1 VGSTGRAELRGPRFL
16 GAGASIFVVSQF
28 VRAGAVISR
37 CALPGTALAGLC
49 FFLAG
54 CTDSSSEKGKL
65 PANLGPRAAA
75 AAQKGMKGGGAPQG
89 VKPATAGPNAG
100 MAGAQKPGGVA
111 PAALG
116 ANATQPGGQRPGG
129 AAPQAAKA
137 GGQKPAGAE
146 AAGADAPLTKEALT
160 KLVAGATK
168 RSEEMQSGLKAAQDI
183 HKAAPA
189 EKQTAA
195 AGDLET
201 AQKELTTAM
210 SKLANLKLAGPRAAS
225 AIAKE
230 FSGAAGRF
238 DKALAAARGKL

>member
-1 VGSTGRAELRGPRFL
+1 MSNSRRIAGSTGHAEECGARFL
-16 GAGASIFVVSQF
+16 G
-28 VRAGAVISR
+28 R
-37 CALPGTALAGLC
+37 ALPGIVLSGWVL
-49 FFLAG
+49 FLAS
-54 CTDSSSEKGKL
+54 CTDSSSEKPNL
-65 PANLGPRAAA
+65 PANLGPRAAAAA

-100 MAGAQKPGGVA
+100 MPGAQRPGGVA
-111 PAALG
+111 PASLG
-116 ANATQPGGQRPGG
+116 VHATQQRPGG
-129 AAPQAAKA
+129 AGPQAAKA
-137 GGQKPAGAE
+137 GGLATAGAE
-146 AAGADAPLTKEALT
+146 ADAPLTKEALT
-160 KLVAGATK
+160 KLVADATK
-168 RSEEMQSGLKAAQDI
+168 RSEEMQSGLKIAQVR

-201 AQKELTTAM
+201 AQKELTAAM

-230 FSGAAGRF
+230 FSNAAGRF